1 MKRIF
6 IWALLIWI
14 TLTIPR
20 SNSVEDE
27 VKKAMIEFMD
37 NLSPQNDVV
46 LRLGNWGWNSTSDP
60 CKDKWF
66 GVECNDGLTTV
77 RKIVLEKL
85 SFKGTFDASSLCL
98 VTSITV
104 LSLQTNNLTGN
115 LPLEIGDCKALTHLY
130 LAGNQFSGD
139 LPDSL
144 AQLSNLKR
152 LHISDNKFH
161 GNLPNISRISG
172 LVSFVAENNEL
183 SGRIPDFDF
192 TNFDKF
198 NASNNNFSG
207 QIPDVK
213 GKFEAESFLGNPYL
227 CGIPLPNLCPPPLKT
242 EKPKKI
248 SAKKILIYSGYVI
261 MGSFILV
268 LAIFIF
274 LKRKKP
280 RKENTE
286 SRSAMPSST
295 IASGETRKAR
305 SEYSLTSLESGRIPT
320 LVVLGSPGKKTAT
333 LGLSFEG
340 LLKAPAELLGRGKH
354 GSLYKVRVENGVLL
368 AVKRIKDWDI
378 SLEEFDRRMRRL
390 DQVKHRNVLP
400 PVAFYGSE
408 QEKLLVYDFQPNG
421 SLFQRLHGS
430 SESNGQVFDW
440 GSRLSVAAII
450 SEALSFMHDELN
462 QDGVGHGNLKSMN
475 ILFNQA
481 MEPCI
486 SEYGLMVVEN
496 ENQHHSIMEATYY
509 NDEEST
515 SSQTTFKV
523 DIYGFGVI
531 LLELLTGRL
540 VQKNGFDL
548 PNWVQSVVKE
558 EWTVEVFDKALISEG
573 ANEERM
579 VNLLLVALK
588 CINPSPNQRPTMTQ
602 VSMMINCIRDEEE
615 RSLSFA
621 L

>member
-1 MKRIF
+1 MERIF

-85 SFKGTFDASSLCL
+85 SFNGTFDASSLCL

-104 LSLQTNNLTGN
+104 LSLQTNNLTGH

-274 LKRKKP
+274 LKRKKT
-280 RKENTE
+280 RQENTE

-295 IASGETRKAR
+295 IASGETRKER

-558 EWTVEVFDKALISEG
+558 EWTVEVFDKALISGG